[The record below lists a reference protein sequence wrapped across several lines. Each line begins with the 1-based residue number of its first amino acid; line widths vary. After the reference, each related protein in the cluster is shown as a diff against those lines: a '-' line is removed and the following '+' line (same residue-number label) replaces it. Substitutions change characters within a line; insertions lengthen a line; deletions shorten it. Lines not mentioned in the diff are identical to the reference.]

1 MREDMYK
8 VIVERPRR
16 GGGVQGDGRNW
27 RNSRDRGAHLGMQRG
42 YASRKWLNDNLA
54 PLKRWLHKQVHRPW
68 DAAYSE
74 LSQGIDRDVWTGLR
88 LRGHQAAAQ
97 PPGGAGAPRRWA
109 LKGITAREHE
119 VASTR

>member
-42 YASRKWLNDNLA
+42 YASRKWLNENLA
-54 PLKRWLHKQVHRPW
+54 PLKRWLHKQVHRPRGCGVFGTQPGHRSRCM
-68 DAAYSE
+68 DRTSFTRPPSGSSAA
-74 LSQGIDRDVWTGLR
+74 GRC
-88 LRGHQAAAQ
+88 
-97 PPGGAGAPRRWA
+97 RRA
-109 LKGITAREHE
+109 SAMGVERHHCAR
-119 VASTR
+119 A